1 MIGLSWLVVSIVDD
15 AVLSGSGE
23 AVASLLS
30 DGVAV
35 AVVLLVGGDVVDA
48 GVEADL
54 VVVPLA
60 DVELGSQHID
70 VLNLFQMRV
79 LIFEVP
85 EQRFDPGLIGW
96 RAGPA
101 VVGSEPAQ
109 RHELPRRPRRHLGTV
124 IRHDQQDR

>member
-35 AVVLLVGGDVVDA
+35 AVVLLVGGDVADA

-70 VLNLFQMRV
+70 VLNLFQVRV
-79 LIFEVP
+79 LILRCP
-85 EQRFDPGLIGW
+85 NSDSIQ
-96 RAGPA
+96 A
-101 VVGSEPAQ
+101 
-109 RHELPRRPRRHLGTV
+109 
-124 IRHDQQDR
+124 